1 MSNKKRQ
8 KKIGLLQKLQ
18 NILPKSALLT
28 IYKCFIRPNLDQLI
42 LYYFKNNI
50 LQFIRTS
57 PSKIFQC
64 HNPEG
69 IKLVTILRL
78 GLRLS
83 LKNQLQ
89 LHVLSNLL
97 FLQSKSCSEEI
108 PTMIPLW
115 FQACIYWKIVCY
127 LIPSTAAV
135 HIFVI
140 LSLFHKSTWSHTY
153 AKDTVFVSQH
163 FFQPPT
169 LTSSLWLTIGRAK
182 GLGYIGLRA
191 KKIE

>member
-1 MSNKKRQ
+1 MKVLKMKNKGLYWIKFASQASSQKHLGLTLDKRLTFDKHLKNVSNKKRQ

-83 LKNQLQ
+83 LKIN
-89 LHVLSNLL
+89 
-97 FLQSKSCSEEI
+97 CSF
-108 PTMIPLW
+108 T
-115 FQACIYWKIVCY
+115 
-127 LIPSTAAV
+127 
-135 HIFVI
+135 
-140 LSLFHKSTWSHTY
+140 
-153 AKDTVFVSQH
+153 
-163 FFQPPT
+163 FFQIYCFCRARVVARRYQ
-169 LTSSLWLTIGRAK
+169 LWYLFGFRHV
-182 GLGYIGLRA
+182 YIER
-191 KKIE
+191 